1 VPIVPRPAIAVL
13 SVAPVFR
20 IWASPPEIAS
30 EVMADSRL
38 RNIREDDRLYTGAPS
53 MPQIRSQFAIL
64 HHSHAIPA
72 DFSVG

>member
-1 VPIVPRPAIAVL
+1 
-13 SVAPVFR
+13 
-20 IWASPPEIAS
+20 
-30 EVMADSRL
+30 MADSRL